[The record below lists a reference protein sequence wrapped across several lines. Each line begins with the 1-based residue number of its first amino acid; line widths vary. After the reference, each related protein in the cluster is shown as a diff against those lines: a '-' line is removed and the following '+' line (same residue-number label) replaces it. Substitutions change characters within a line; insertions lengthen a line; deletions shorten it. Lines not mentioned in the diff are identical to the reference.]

1 MSTRICF
8 IRHGETDW
16 NVEKRI
22 QGQIDIPLNET
33 GRAQA
38 LAMAFSAAHH
48 NFDAIYSS
56 DLMRARNTANM
67 LAARRGLDV
76 KILPPLRERHFG
88 IFQGL
93 TAAEGKVSQPEA
105 HARYLARDPDYDF
118 ETGESMA
125 SLAKRVEAAVQEMT
139 QHHAGHTIA
148 AVTHGGV
155 LDILYRKAT
164 GKPLHK
170 PRDFNIPN
178 CALNWFHFDG
188 HGSDGWHLEAWDDH
202 HYLAKVIKES
212 AE

>member
-1 MSTRICF
+1 MTTRICF

-38 LAMAFSAAHH
+38 LAMAFNAAHH

-56 DLMRARNTANM
+56 NLMRARDTANM
-67 LAARRGLDV
+67 LAERRGLET
-76 KILPPLRERHFG
+76 KILPQLRERHFG

-93 TAAEGKVSQPEA
+93 TAAEGKVSHPEA
-105 HARYLARDPDYDF
+105 YDRYIARDPDYDF
-118 ETGESMA
+118 ETGESMHN
-125 SLAKRVEAAVQEMT
+125 LARRVEAAVHEMT

-164 GKPLHK
+164 GKPLHT
-170 PRDFNIPN
+170 PRDFSIPN
-178 CALNWFHFDG
+178 CALNWFRFDQ
-188 HGSDGWHLEAWDDH
+188 HGWHLEAWDDH

-212 AE
+212 VE